1 MGDDLLKCQYFLIF
15 YFVIR
20 FNEEGEE
27 LKENGEKSTEPEQT
41 KTKEETTTEETKP
54 KLNGDSAAAE
64 SETVKENGVSSAKEE
79 AATEVKSEVKT
90 ENSEL
95 GKLLMFIFSLEF
107 IPKGVFK

>member
-1 MGDDLLKCQYFLIF
+1 M
-15 YFVIR
+15 
-20 FNEEGEE
+20 
-27 LKENGEKSTEPEQT
+27 KENGEKSTEPEQT

-64 SETVKENGVSSAKEE
+64 RETVKENGVSSVKEE